1 MIRIPED
8 RTVRRSITTM
18 LVVIGVASTI
28 IRMVAVGLW
37 CVQQG
42 RSIDE
47 VFLVEA
53 SLTILSDIAI
63 VCMIGIVVIR
73 IGRPRETLTYEP
85 VASALTTYSVS
96 ALALLVFAA
105 IVPDDFDGGRITS
118 LLGVVTSHLVAIGTF
133 AISIGLAGFLATLL
147 LMRRHERTRLYLIV
161 QVIILLGIWLCSTL
175 GSVSPV
181 FTIINVVLTVFG
193 AILMLINTQRLN
205 WLATITMEKK
215 IRLLWLTVCALFAS
229 IVLSVMHVSSVDAYV
244 TESAASFV
252 RSGAILPSAINFF
265 GFVFF
270 LRFLFAVIAALPN
283 SAIVDRRS
291 SEVESLAHIT
301 RLMTAAVS
309 VEHLLNSTTDL
320 ALRICRA
327 HGAWM
332 EVDDGDGMQVAAAQL
347 VHPEYVRAL
356 HANPTIHELISNG
369 NGPVHVQ
376 SLSDLTNDAGDVA
389 VRSMIIIPIYSDHR
403 RMGTL
408 VVFSTV
414 DYGFEL
420 DDVRLLT
427 AFGDMVSVAL
437 DQARLMEAALTKER
451 LQKEADVARDIQSSL
466 LPRSSPDIRPFNVH
480 AVMIPATEVGGD
492 YFDYI
497 RFADGTQGVIIADV
511 AGKGI
516 PAALYMATL
525 KGAVLA
531 EMRVSAGPAD
541 LLRRVNE
548 TLFGSMEKHSYI
560 SLTCVQF
567 SIISCSL
574 RIARAGHTPAICRV
588 GSELKIIQP
597 RGVAIGIV
605 PPRTFNSAI
614 EEVEVSVGL
623 GDICLLTTDGVTER
637 RDPDMEE
644 IGMDTVADM
653 VRRTVSLQATDL
665 VQETLDVVER
675 HARGADPHDDIT
687 IVGIVVSEACATD
700 ADSDRM
706 EPTGIA
712 T

>member
-8 RTVRRSITTM
+8 QTVRRSITTM

-28 IRMVAVGLW
+28 IRMVAVALW
-37 CVQQG
+37 SVQQG
-42 RSIDE
+42 RPIDE
-47 VFLVEA
+47 VFLVEVA
-53 SLTILSDIAI
+53 LTVLSDIAI
-63 VCMIGIVVIR
+63 VCMIGVVVLR
-73 IGRPRETLTYEP
+73 IGRPRESLTYEP

-105 IVPDDFDGGRITS
+105 IVPDDFEDGRMTS
-118 LLGVVTSHLVAIGTF
+118 LLGVLTSHLVAIGTF

-147 LMRRHERTRLYLIV
+147 LMRRHERTRIYLIV
-161 QVIILLGIWLCSTL
+161 QGFIILGIWLCSTL
-175 GSVSPV
+175 GSISSV
-181 FTIINVVLTVFG
+181 FNVMSVVLAVLG
-193 AILMLINTQRLN
+193 GILMLINTQRLN

-229 IVLSVMHVSSVDAYV
+229 IVLSVMHLSSIDAYV

-252 RSGAILPSAINFF
+252 RSGAVLPSAINFF

-309 VEHLLNSTTDL
+309 VDHLLNSTTDL

-332 EVDDGDGMQVAAAQL
+332 EVDEGDGMRVAAAQL

-356 HANPTIHELISNG
+356 HANPTIHALITGG

-376 SLSDLTNDAGDVA
+376 ALSDMTKDAGDVA
-389 VRSMIIIPIYSDHR
+389 VRSMIIVPIFSDHR

-414 DYGFEL
+414 DYGFEP

-437 DQARLMEAALTKER
+437 DQARLMEAALNRER

-466 LPRSSPDIRPFNVH
+466 LPRSSPDISPFNVH

-525 KGAVLA
+525 KGVVLA
-531 EMRVSAGPAD
+531 AMRISSGPAD

-548 TLFGSMEKHSYI
+548 TLLGSMDRHSYI

-567 SIISCSL
+567 SIATCSL
-574 RIARAGHTPAICRV
+574 RIARAGHTPAVFRV
-588 GSELKIIQP
+588 GGEIKILQP

-605 PPRTFNSAI
+605 PPQIFNNAI
-614 EEVEVSVGL
+614 EEVEIAVQE
-623 GDICLLTTDGVTER
+623 GDVCLLTTDGVTER
-637 RDPDMEE
+637 RDPEMEE
-644 IGMDTVADM
+644 IGMDVISDM
-653 VRRTVSLQATDL
+653 VRRSSARQAADL
-665 VQETLDVVER
+665 VKETLDAVER

-687 IVGIVVSEACATD
+687 IVGIIVSDACATD
-700 ADSDRM
+700 TGSVRM
-706 EPTGIA
+706 ELQGT
-712 T
+712 TT

>member
-8 RTVRRSITTM
+8 QTVRRSITTM

-28 IRMVAVGLW
+28 MRMVAVALW
-37 CVQQG
+37 SVQQG

-47 VFLVEA
+47 VFLVEVA
-53 SLTILSDIAI
+53 LTVLSDIAI
-63 VCMIGIVVIR
+63 VCMIGVVVLR

-105 IVPDDFDGGRITS
+105 IVPDDFENGRMTS
-118 LLGVVTSHLVAIGTF
+118 LLGVLTSHLVAIGTF
-133 AISIGLAGFLATLL
+133 AISIGFAGFLATLL
-147 LMRRHERTRLYLIV
+147 LIRRHERTRIYLIV
-161 QVIILLGIWLCSTL
+161 QAVIILSIWLCSTL
-175 GSVSPV
+175 GSVSSV
-181 FTIINVVLTVFG
+181 FTILSVVLAVFG
-193 AILMLINTQRLN
+193 GILMLINTQRLN

-229 IVLSVMHVSSVDAYV
+229 IVLSVMHLSSIDAYV
-244 TESAASFV
+244 TESAAAFV
-252 RSGAILPSAINFF
+252 RSGAVLPSAINFF

-309 VEHLLNSTTDL
+309 VDHLLNSTTDL

-332 EVDDGDGMQVAAAQL
+332 EVDEGEGMRVAAAQL

-356 HANPTIHELISNG
+356 HANPTIHALITG
-369 NGPVHVQ
+369 GKGPVHVQ
-376 SLSDLTNDAGDVA
+376 ALSDMTKDAGDVA
-389 VRSMIIIPIYSDHR
+389 VRSMIIVPIFSDHR

-414 DYGFEL
+414 DYGFEP

-437 DQARLMEAALTKER
+437 DQARLMEAALNRER

-466 LPRSSPDIRPFNVH
+466 LPRTSPDVRPFNVH

-525 KGAVLA
+525 KGVVLA
-531 EMRVSAGPAD
+531 EMRISSGPAD

-548 TLFGSMEKHSYI
+548 TLLGSMDRHSYI

-567 SIISCSL
+567 SIATCSL
-574 RIARAGHTPAICRV
+574 RIARAGHTPAVFRV
-588 GSELKIIQP
+588 GGEIKILQP

-605 PPRTFNSAI
+605 PPQTFNDAI
-614 EEVEVSVGL
+614 EEVEIAVQE
-623 GDICLLTTDGVTER
+623 GDMCLLTTDGVTER
-637 RDPDMEE
+637 RDPNLEE
-644 IGMDTVADM
+644 IGMDVISDM
-653 VRRTVSLQATDL
+653 VRGSSAQQAAAL
-665 VQETLDVVER
+665 VKETFDAVER

-687 IVGIVVSEACATD
+687 IVGIVVSDACATD
-700 ADSDRM
+700 TVSYRM
-706 EPTGIA
+706 EHQGTPV
-712 T
+712 